1 MSSPRV
7 CRFCRA
13 AISGN
18 FVSLFGKL
26 SAARDWPCRISELLL
41 VRVASEDGLPPQMC
55 RKCCRRIEAH
65 EKSQSDL
72 SNFRKQVRESYQAP
86 QPVRGPLKRTKVTS
100 SDVDVTP
107 QTAKARPPAKK
118 HSSGKRTLDFGQSDV
133 GKLYAIKILYISSHD
148 DTKQEELLLKQT
160 RVLHHS
166 IYHHRQNWIS
176 PISQY
181 FSSVQMH
188 LKGLS
193 LHKNHCSWGKVS
205 NKLIGLLTLA
215 FFYSC

>member
-1 MSSPRV
+1 MSSPRE

-41 VRVASEDGLPPQMC
+41 VRVASEDGLPAQMC
-55 RKCCRRIEAH
+55 RKCC
-65 EKSQSDL
+65 
-72 SNFRKQVRESYQAP
+72 
-86 QPVRGPLKRTKVTS
+86 

-133 GKLYAIKILYISSHD
+133 GKLYAVKILYISSHD
-148 DTKQEELLLKQT
+148 DTITGRAVAET
-160 RVLHHS
+160 DTCS
-166 IYHHRQNWIS
+166 A
-176 PISQY
+176 
-181 FSSVQMH
+181 
-188 LKGLS
+188 S
-193 LHKNHCSWGKVS
+193 LHVPSSAEWVRG
-205 NKLIGLLTLA
+205 
-215 FFYSC
+215 